1 MTIDINLLATIF
13 GLYIFIKIYISFM
26 QIGFISQKMNE
37 SPIILSTDNFIR
49 AGQYSIMKERSSIL
63 ETVVEYSVFL
73 FWIIFGFDFLSK
85 NLSSDIFSQ
94 TIFVFAFF
102 TINAITTLPFEFYN
116 KFIIDKKF
124 GFNNSTYR
132 LFLIDKIKAFM
143 IYSIVGT
150 VLIYSLLY
158 FIINVTNW
166 WLFSAIAI
174 SMLIILINIL
184 YPVFIPFF
192 NKLYPLENSE
202 LKDSIENILKSTGF
216 KSGGIFVIDAS
227 KRDGRLNAFFGGLGS
242 SKTVVLYD
250 TLIAKLT
257 NSEIVSVIGHE
268 LGHFKNSDNYKN
280 IFMITF
286 FINLFFISANFL
298 NLSYK
303 NSGEFLVILSIYFS
317 LALFF
322 VSPILSF
329 VYRKNEFNA
338 DKFGAKISGTPLF
351 LSEALKKL
359 ITENRSFPISHP
371 IYRFFYETHPTVSE
385 RLEHLNFTK

>member
-132 LFLIDKIKAFM
+132 LF
-143 IYSIVGT
+143 
-150 VLIYSLLY
+150 
-158 FIINVTNW
+158 
-166 WLFSAIAI
+166 
-174 SMLIILINIL
+174 
-184 YPVFIPFF
+184 
-192 NKLYPLENSE
+192 
-202 LKDSIENILKSTGF
+202 
-216 KSGGIFVIDAS
+216 
-227 KRDGRLNAFFGGLGS
+227 
-242 SKTVVLYD
+242 
-250 TLIAKLT
+250 
-257 NSEIVSVIGHE
+257 
-268 LGHFKNSDNYKN
+268 
-280 IFMITF
+280 
-286 FINLFFISANFL
+286 
-298 NLSYK
+298 
-303 NSGEFLVILSIYFS
+303 
-317 LALFF
+317 
-322 VSPILSF
+322 
-329 VYRKNEFNA
+329 
-338 DKFGAKISGTPLF
+338 
-351 LSEALKKL
+351 
-359 ITENRSFPISHP
+359 
-371 IYRFFYETHPTVSE
+371 
-385 RLEHLNFTK
+385 

>member
-1 MTIDINLLATIF
+1 
-13 GLYIFIKIYISFM
+13 
-26 QIGFISQKMNE
+26 
-37 SPIILSTDNFIR
+37 
-49 AGQYSIMKERSSIL
+49 
-63 ETVVEYSVFL
+63 
-73 FWIIFGFDFLSK
+73 
-85 NLSSDIFSQ
+85 
-94 TIFVFAFF
+94 
-102 TINAITTLPFEFYN
+102 
-116 KFIIDKKF
+116 
-124 GFNNSTYR
+124 
-132 LFLIDKIKAFM
+132 M

-286 FINLFFISANFL
+286 FINLFFISANF
-298 NLSYK
+298 
-303 NSGEFLVILSIYFS
+303 
-317 LALFF
+317 
-322 VSPILSF
+322 
-329 VYRKNEFNA
+329 
-338 DKFGAKISGTPLF
+338 
-351 LSEALKKL
+351 
-359 ITENRSFPISHP
+359 
-371 IYRFFYETHPTVSE
+371 
-385 RLEHLNFTK
+385 